1 MVSET
6 QQGKQ
11 SVDGSAGS
19 RRAALAGKGG
29 DSQTVRRT
37 SQYKDV
43 FRKIE
48 GEHYC
53 SVPLVRGRIRG
64 DDKPTAKKMKAVPS
78 PAIARI
84 SSGKLSTVA
93 SLAASN
99 PDIGSLKV
107 DAFDGLDALGRMRL
121 ALDTF
126 GDGFALTT
134 SFGIQAAV
142 SLHLVS
148 QLDRKVPVIW
158 VDTGYLPA
166 ETYRYAQKL
175 IGLLGLE
182 VYVAQSDISP
192 ARMEALYG
200 RLWETGSVED
210 LETYHRIRKVEP
222 LDRVFRELGVTCW
235 ASGAREAQ
243 TQHRKAMLPLDKVR
257 GRWALRPLL
266 DWSDSDVQEYMQEHD
281 LPPHPLV
288 AKGYSTVGDWHSS
301 GPDTENASGR
311 ATRFGGLKQE
321 CGIHTSGQR
330 KS

>member
-6 QQGKQ
+6 RQGKQ
-11 SVDGSAGS
+11 SVDGYAGYK
-19 RRAALAGKGG
+19 RGALAGKR
-29 DSQTVRRT
+29 DDTQTAQRT
-37 SQYKDV
+37 SKYKDM
-43 FRKIE
+43 FRKVE

-53 SVPLVRGRIRG
+53 SVPLVRGPMRG
-64 DDKPTAKKMKAVPS
+64 DDKP
-78 PAIARI
+78 IARKVKEAPSLALGQI
-84 SSGKLSTVA
+84 SLGKLSNVA

-99 PDIGSLKV
+99 PDMNSLK
-107 DAFDGLDALGRMRL
+107 DGAFDGLDALGRMRL

-175 IGLLGLE
+175 IGLLGLQ
-182 VYVAQSDISP
+182 VYVAQSDMSP

-281 LPPHPLV
+281 LPQHPLV

-301 GPDTENASGR
+301 APDSEHASGR